1 MATLQDIYAAPEVR
15 GLRAALDSY
24 IAGDSAEY
32 AAKLLR
38 GTPTSVLKNR
48 FLLLEDDQGQFG
60 GSFLTVQFKNWLC
73 GDATIQNQE
82 PNALWLCPS

>member
-1 MATLQDIYAAPEVR
+1 
-15 GLRAALDSY
+15 
-24 IAGDSAEY
+24 
-32 AAKLLR
+32 
-38 GTPTSVLKNR
+38 VLKNR